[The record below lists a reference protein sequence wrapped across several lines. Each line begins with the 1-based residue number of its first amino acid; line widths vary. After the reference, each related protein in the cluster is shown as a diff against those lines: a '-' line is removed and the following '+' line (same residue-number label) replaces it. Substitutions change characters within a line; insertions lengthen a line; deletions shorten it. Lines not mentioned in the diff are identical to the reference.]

1 MAKFNNPTYNVN
13 LTPNNDTYKENPNG
27 ANIPQASL
35 ISLYDAFT
43 IPNWGLEDF
52 VKERMKFR
60 QQGLDP
66 DIVSPTSDPGT
77 YFFKLFFDFNTG
89 YGLLGDLISES
100 GEENVRGYKDINTA
114 YQYLKNNSAS
124 DRFSSSYKLKLLN
137 KALYLKQF
145 GKLLN
150 YITHNCPWFF
160 KSVDG
165 LGDVLKY
172 NFNDIC
178 PIDKRSFTISF
189 NQDAIDMRISTLF
202 DLYKQACFDYTNFKE
217 IIPENLRKFDMCII
231 MFNTPISGV
240 NTLDDIANNMTHYG
254 ILAPGLKTINDLNM
268 FADANSANSVFGLTY
283 KCIYLKNCEIDISN
297 LNQFPESVN
306 TAEGVQNELSMTIN
320 FERFYTHTVNQE
332 LLTRISEFGL
342 FANTNPEP
350 ID

>member
-1 MAKFNNPTYNVN
+1 MAEFNNPTYNVN
-13 LTPNNDTYKENPNG
+13 LVQNNETYKENPNG

-43 IPNWGLEDF
+43 IPNWGLDDF
-52 VKERMKFR
+52 VNERMKFR
-60 QQGLDP
+60 QQGLNS

-100 GEENVRGYKDINTA
+100 GEENGRGYKDINTA

-124 DRFSSSYKLKLLN
+124 DRFSKSLKLKLLN

-145 GKLLN
+145 GKILN

-165 LGDVLKY
+165 LTDAVKY
-172 NFNDIC
+172 DFNDIC
-178 PIDKRSFTISF
+178 PGEKRSIQILF
-189 NQDAIDMRISTLF
+189 NPDAIDMRISTLF

-217 IIPENLRKFDMCII
+217 VIPENLRKFDMCII
-231 MFNTPISGV
+231 MFNQPISGV
-240 NTLDDIANNMTHYG
+240 NTLHDVANNITHYG
-254 ILAPGLKTINDLNM
+254 VLTPGLKTTNDLDM
-268 FADANSANSVFGLTY
+268 YVTANKLNLFGMTY
-283 KCIYLKNCEIDISN
+283 KCIYLKNCEIDITS
-297 LNQFPESVN
+297 LGQFPESMEN
-306 TAEGVQNELSMTIN
+306 TEGTQNELSMKIN
-320 FERFYTHTVNQE
+320 FERFYINDVNQE